1 MSQSFRLSS
10 VLASALLLSSAGAAA
25 KPTLTF
31 PFKAV
36 GTPASSASGQLT
48 VRTLS
53 STSSVSVLTLR
64 GLTPSTP
71 YVAHYHA
78 LGPASSDPCASNG
91 PITLGFPA
99 FRSNAQGQA
108 TVLLRADPARIKGTL
123 GAYVNVHT
131 AANLAVV
138 PLCASVLKAGGT
150 AAQTPQPAVPAALQ
164 QTVKIGD
171 DFFMPSSLSVAAG
184 TTVTWTHT
192 GKVTHNILSV
202 DLPGIRSADL
212 HPGES
217 YSYTFKT
224 PGTFTYYCSYHEG
237 MSATITVTNR

>member
-1 MSQSFRLSS
+1 MSSLFRLGWLS
-10 VLASALLLSSAGAAA
+10 VAALCSGAGAA
-25 KPTLTF
+25 TMSTTSY
-31 PFKAV
+31 PFKDV
-36 GTPASSASGQLT
+36 LNSGASGQLT
-48 VRTLS
+48 VRALS
-53 STSSVSVLTLR
+53 PKSSLSVLTLR
-64 GLTPSTP
+64 GLMPNAA

-78 LGPASSDPCASNG
+78 LGPASSDPCASSG

-99 FRSNAQGQA
+99 FRSNAHGQA
-108 TVLLRADPARIKGTL
+108 TVLLRADPARIGGTL

-138 PLCASVLKAGGT
+138 PLCASVLKAGGPVAVQNT
-150 AAQTPQPAVPAALQ
+150 PPAAQAGVE

-171 DFFMPSSLSVAAG
+171 NFFMPASLSVAVG

-192 GKVTHNILSV
+192 GKVTHNVLSV
-202 DLPGIRSADL
+202 VLPGIHSADL
-212 HPGES
+212 QPSEK